1 MSSIN
6 SERFIAIL
14 NKYIANINKSLK
26 NIKSDIIADFIWAN
40 DRGLVITIN
49 KVVVILDLNTIKS
62 YIKNVGIIDSNKVIS
77 PRLS

>member
-40 DRGLVITIN
+40 DRGLVITTN

-62 YIKNVGIIDSNKVIS
+62 YIKNIGIIDSNKVIS

>member
-40 DRGLVITIN
+40 DRGLVITTN